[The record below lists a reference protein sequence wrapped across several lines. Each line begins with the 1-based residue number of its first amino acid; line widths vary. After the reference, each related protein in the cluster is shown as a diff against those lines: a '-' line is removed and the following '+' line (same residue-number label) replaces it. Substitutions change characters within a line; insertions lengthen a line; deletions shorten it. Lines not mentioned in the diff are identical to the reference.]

1 MDTSATGRDE
11 MGWIFD
17 LIFGEEKKSEG
28 VKEADAKW
36 AKQRKERQDREYG
49 MSWLLGNEI
58 DLINRQKGRKNWY
71 GGTYTEEG
79 GVHPDDQKKRNE
91 GNNDW
96 WF

>member
-1 MDTSATGRDE
+1 
-11 MGWIFD
+11 MGWIID
-17 LIFGEEKKSEG
+17 LIFGGSEESDDKK
-28 VKEADAKW
+28 KADKLW
-36 AKQRKERQDREYG
+36 QDQRKAKQDREYG

-58 DLINRQKGRKNWY
+58 DLINRQKGKKNWY

-79 GVHPDDQKKRNE
+79 GVHPDDENNRNQ